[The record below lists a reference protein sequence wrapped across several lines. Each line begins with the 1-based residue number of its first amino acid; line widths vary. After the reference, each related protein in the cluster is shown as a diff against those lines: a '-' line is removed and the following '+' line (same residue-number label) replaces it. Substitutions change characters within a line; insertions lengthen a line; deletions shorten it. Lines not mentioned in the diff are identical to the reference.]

1 MARIL
6 FATNGLPGL
15 LYATV
20 ELAHRLEA
28 DGHHVV
34 YASVPE
40 VRPLV
45 ERHGLAFLELA
56 GNGYGEWL
64 RRDQTQSTWRRI
76 LTRRDRVARAAD
88 DSGAQGFVEAIRT
101 IGPDLVLVDGELHEH
116 IVAAWATG
124 VRMALLNTFVSIWRQ
139 PGVAPPHRMARPG
152 CGWKGTP
159 AMSSLFW
166 LELGLKKRRRALW
179 HRVTRIGCDRIAVL
193 RELARRS
200 GRDLA
205 RETTAAEWP
214 IPFTYRH
221 VPVLSLHAREFEF
234 DTRMPGHVRFVGP
247 MVPATRDEGRCS
259 EQDRARLAEIVGRRA
274 RGPGR
279 PLVYAAFGSFL
290 STDVSFLQRLVEGV
304 AGRGDRELVLSLGGR
319 LDAAALGPLPPGA
332 HAFSWVPQ
340 VDVLRHADAA
350 VHHGGINTVDECV
363 VHGVPMLVYCGF
375 ETDMPGTT
383 ARVVHHRLGI
393 AGDRARD
400 TASRIAE
407 RLDRLLADA
416 AISDAVSRFRASY
429 ARYVSERVAER
440 AVASLLTAPSS
451 GLAGPSS

>member
-15 LYATV
+15 LFATV
-20 ELAHRLEA
+20 ELARRLED
-28 DGHHVV
+28 DGHHVL
-34 YASVPE
+34 YASAPE

-45 ERHGLAFLELA
+45 ERHGLPFLELA
-56 GNGYGEWL
+56 PNGYAEWL
-64 RRDQTQSTWRRI
+64 RRDARQSAWRRVV
-76 LTRRDRVARAAD
+76 TTRDRVARAAD
-88 DSGAQGFVEAIRT
+88 ATGARGFVEAVRAHA
-101 IGPDLVLVDGELHEH
+101 PDLLLIDGELHEH

-124 VRMALLNTFVSIWRQ
+124 VRMALMNTFVSIWRQ
-139 PGVAPPHRMARPG
+139 PGVAPPHRLARPG
-152 CGWKGTP
+152 GGWKGTP
-159 AMSSLFW
+159 PMASLFW
-166 LELGLKKRRRALW
+166 LELRLKKRRRALW
-179 HRVTRIGCDRIAVL
+179 HQVTRIGCDRVAVV

-200 GRDLA
+200 GCDLA
-205 RETTAAEWP
+205 RETTTAEWP

-221 VPVLSLHAREFEF
+221 LPVLSLHAREFEF
-234 DTRMPGHVRFVGP
+234 DTRVPDRVRFVGP

-259 EQDRARLAEIVGRRA
+259 GQDAARLAGIVDRRA
-274 RGPGR
+274 QGDGP

-290 STDVSFLQRLVEGV
+290 STDVGFLRRLVEGL

-319 LDAAALGPLPPGA
+319 LDPAALGPLPPGV

-340 VDVLRHADAA
+340 IEVLRHADAA
-350 VHHGGINTVDECV
+350 VHHGGINTVDECI

-383 ARVVHHRLGI
+383 ARVVHHRLGL

-400 TASRIAE
+400 TPSRIAE

-416 AISDAVSRFRASY
+416 SIREAVSRFRASY

-440 AVASLLTAPSS
+440 TVASLLADAPSEWPK
-451 GLAGPSS
+451 LAP